1 MPKAAR
7 VLAALL
13 LLAPACAEDSSFVL
27 RWRVGRT
34 DDDAAAALT
43 SVRQC
48 SDLGLSR
55 VRVTTLAA
63 DGTEEDVRDFPC
75 FPDEFAA
82 ADGAAPGPELGPG
95 TYYVS
100 ILGLTR
106 RGQSRPDPDAPD
118 DDDAI
123 LARDQAEVVVRAR
136 GEGVLVDSFKLVG
149 IDECHDGIDNDRDGA
164 VDQSDAPC
172 RRGEAAEDLDSTGA
186 QFTFV
191 AVLLGDNP
199 RATCGGLGIDRFR
212 VTLDGDEAV
221 TREIPCTLQAQ
232 GFSADLTAGSHTW
245 SVEGLD
251 ATGAPVTAPI
261 VGEAFEV
268 QPKEYRLVEIAV
280 DFTLDTFLA
289 EPAFAEPLRFALEF
303 ESTVTPGAT
312 RLCSEAGSDLVIST
326 VALTFLADTADASM
340 VPVETVEIP
349 AIPLTYP
356 LVADCLAFQKVRT
369 TTDLLWSAAGNRE
382 YYLRVDAF
390 GEDPDV
396 ACFSNAEDPA
406 RLAPGADLPL
416 TVPRVPGACAD

>member
-34 DDDAAAALT
+34 EDDAAAALT
-43 SVRQC
+43 TVRQC

-75 FPDEFAA
+75 FPDEFTAD
-82 ADGAAPGPELGPG
+82 DGAAPGPELGPG

-106 RGQSRPDPDAPD
+106 RGQSRPDPAAPD
-118 DDDAI
+118 DDDQI
-123 LARDQAEVVVRAR
+123 LARDQAEVVVRER

-172 RRGEAAEDLDSTGA
+172 RRGEVAENLDPTGA

-191 AVLLGDNP
+191 AVLLGENP

-212 VTLDGDEAV
+212 VTLDGDSAV
-221 TREIPCTLQAQ
+221 TREIPCTLQPQA
-232 GFSADLTAGSHTW
+232 FSTDLAAGAHTW
-245 SVEGLD
+245 SVEALD
-251 ATGAPVTAPI
+251 RDGEPLTAPI
-261 VGEAFEV
+261 VGESFDV
-268 QPKEYRLVEIAV
+268 FPKEYRLVEIAV
-280 DFTLDTFLA
+280 DFSLDTFLA
-289 EPAFAEPLRFALEF
+289 DPAFTGPQRLAIEYA
-303 ESTVTPGAT
+303 SSVVDGGT

-326 VALTFLADTADASM
+326 VELTFLADTADAAM

-349 AIPLTYP
+349 AIPLAYP
-356 LVADCLAFQKVRT
+356 LIGDCLDFQKVRVT
-369 TTDLLWSAAGNRE
+369 DDLLWSAAGNRA
-382 YYLRVDAF
+382 YYLRVDAY
-390 GEDPDV
+390 GDDPAV
-396 ACFSNAEDPA
+396 ACFSNAEAPA
-406 RLAPGADLPL
+406 RLAPGADLAL